1 MKNENRYKA
10 KKDLSLILPVLLILI
25 AAIVCVAIFLPRTY
39 LWQYILILVLLS
51 FVLIAFLFSV
61 FRTYYVFEED
71 YLLIVSGFFKKK
83 IYYRF
88 IEKIKPVQSLI
99 SSLCLSFDR
108 LKIYRGK
115 TIFQVDYI
123 APVDKQEVMEE
134 LENRAEKARE
144 VLNYR

>member
-1 MKNENRYKA
+1 MEKKNKYKA
-10 KKDLSLILPVLLILI
+10 RKDLIFILPILLILI
-25 AAIVCVAIFLPRTY
+25 AVIVCIAIFLPRAY
-39 LWQYILILVLLS
+39 LWQYVFILVLFS
-51 FVLIAFLFSV
+51 FVLIAFLFSI

-88 IEKIKPVQSLI
+88 IENIKPVKSFV

-115 TIFQVDYI
+115 SISQVDYI

>member
-25 AAIVCVAIFLPRTY
+25 AAIVCFAIFLPRTY

-88 IEKIKPVQSLI
+88 IEKIKPVKSLI

-115 TIFQVDYI
+115 SIFQVDYI
-123 APVDKQEVMEE
+123 APIDKQEVMEE